1 MGYSRRSR
9 RSRNQS
15 DSRYDRPGNRRTGR
29 RGLTIAPGT
38 LKFLAIA
45 VVLFVLAAILLRMA
59 R

>member
-1 MGYSRRSR
+1 MRNYRRYR
-9 RSRNQS
+9 RPRNQNNYP
-15 DSRYDRPGNRRTGR
+15 YDRDSNRRTGR

-45 VVLFVLAAILLRMA
+45 VVFFVLAAILLRMT